1 MPAKTAKTDKKTL
14 GMLEVESVKDQD
26 DIKRVERLLAKH
38 HGQLFADVWVIGINF
53 ALRISDLLEIK
64 MIDVAGADTLTVLE
78 GKTKKPRTIRINERA
93 RAVIARR
100 VAENPD
106 HAYLFQSDSNRARSL
121 AKPVT
126 RQSVARAFQEVGEIL
141 GIHLG
146 THSMRKSLGRA
157 MFDENR
163 PLELISKTLN
173 HASTGVTMRYIGI
186 EKRDIQQV
194 YRDFVL

>member
-1 MPAKTAKTDKKTL
+1 MSAKTTKTAKK
-14 GMLEVESVKDQD
+14 GMQEVEAVARDE
-26 DIKRVERLLAKH
+26 IRTVERKLEQH
-38 HGQLFADVWVIGINF
+38 FGGRLFADVWVFGVNT
-53 ALRISDLLEIK
+53 ALRISDLLSIK
-64 MIDVAGADTLTVLE
+64 MADVARREVLALVE
-78 GKTKKPRTIRINERA
+78 SKTGKSRTIELNERA
-93 RAVIARR
+93 LEVVNRR
-100 VAENPD
+100 LAEHPE
-106 HAYLFQSDSNRARSL
+106 HIYLFQSESNRARSL

-126 RQSVARAFQEVGEIL
+126 RQSVARAFQEVGKIL

>member
-53 ALRISDLLEIK
+53 ALRISDLIEIK

-106 HAYLFQSDSNRARSL
+106 HIYLFQSESNRARSL

-126 RQSVARAFQEVGEIL
+126 RQSVARAFKDVGEMI
-141 GIHLG
+141 GVHLG
-146 THSMRKSLGRA
+146 THSMRKTRGFA
-157 MFDENR
+157 MFNAGVPIEKIA
-163 PLELISKTLN
+163 EIFN
-173 HASTGVTMRYIGI
+173 HASARTTRRYVGI
-186 EKRDIQQV
+186 EKHEIAKTYD
-194 YRDFVL
+194 DFVL